1 LIRNDKNSMMIGE
14 ERVAREAATG
24 RGKMMHVFSASTESD
39 LDKAFADFSGRSGE
53 GLVVSADPFF
63 NSRRDHIIALA
74 ARYAIPTVFA
84 WPEFPR
90 AGGLAS
96 YGPDLADQYRLCG
109 IMPAASS
116 KVKDPGTCLSCSRRS
131 SIS

>member
-1 LIRNDKNSMMIGE
+1 LIRNDKNSMMIDE

-24 RGKMMHVFSASTESD
+24 RGKMMHVFGASTESD

-74 ARYAIPTVFA
+74 VRYAIPTVFA

-90 AGGLAS
+90 AVLRATAPIS
-96 YGPDLADQYRLCG
+96 PINTACAELCR
-109 IMPAASS
+109 PH
-116 KVKDPGTCLSCSRRS
+116 RQR
-131 SIS
+131 